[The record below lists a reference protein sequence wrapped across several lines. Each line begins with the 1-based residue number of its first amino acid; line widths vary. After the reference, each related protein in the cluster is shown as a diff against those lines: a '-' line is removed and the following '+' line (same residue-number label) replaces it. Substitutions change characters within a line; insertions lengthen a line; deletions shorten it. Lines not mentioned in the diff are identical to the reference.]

1 MLRHAEKCLVEDTLS
16 PWSSVR
22 FSMLKDIL
30 RLDFNFYFT
39 SCLYETDQKKKKK
52 PWAVCQIV
60 LERRSFVDHHVHV
73 VPAPPCVKA
82 VEESP
87 LPRKRTL
94 REEPSSSHWRRVD

>member
-16 PWSSVR
+16 PWSSVC
-22 FSMLKDIL
+22 FSMLKGVL
-30 RLDFNFYFT
+30 RLDFNFILHHVYMKQT
-39 SCLYETDQKKKKK
+39 KKKKRN
-52 PWAVCQIV
+52 PAAVCQIV

-73 VPAPPCVKA
+73 VPALPCVKA

-87 LPRKRTL
+87 LPRKRAL